1 VLDSDVEGVA
11 PDAPLGRVTRILAT
25 YDLLCVP
32 VLDAEKRLLG
42 AISVDDVLDHML
54 PDDWRE
60 TDDDVDTEQARAALA
75 PGSLPR
81 PPARGGATGVTR
93 G

>member
-1 VLDSDVEGVA
+1 MGVEGVT

-32 VLDAEKRLLG
+32 VLDPQKRLLG

-60 TDDDVDTEQARAALA
+60 TDDDSDET
-75 PGSLPR
+75 SLGTQT
-81 PPARGGATGVTR
+81 PASSAFPVRRGGRR

>member
-1 VLDSDVEGVA
+1 M
-11 PDAPLGRVTRILAT
+11 
-25 YDLLCVP
+25 P

-60 TDDDVDTEQARAALA
+60 TDDDVDTDAARSSVAQD
-75 PGSLPR
+75 GS
-81 PPARGGATGVTR
+81 GVTR